1 MKPAQRIQS
10 NLLAR
15 GERKLLTWLC
25 ARLPVWATPDGMTA
39 AGFAGAIVIFLGYA
53 LSNLHAGWLWLSIAG
68 YWLHWFG
75 DSLDGSL
82 ARFRHIER
90 PSFGY
95 FIDHSTDALANLI
108 FLGGL
113 GLSPYVDLDIALFT
127 LAGYFLL
134 SIHAFL
140 AARVV
145 GEIRLSYLFG
155 GPTELRLVLIA
166 MALSMFFFGRLPL
179 PGGYTL
185 YDWVV
190 GGVGLILVGL
200 FVAQTMATARA
211 LRLRGE

>member
-1 MKPAQRIQS
+1 MKPAQRIQA
-10 NLLAR
+10 NVLAA

-25 ARLPVWATPDGMTA
+25 ARLPAWATPDGMTA
-39 AGFAGAIVIFLGYA
+39 LGFVGALVICLGYV
-53 LSNLHAGWLWLSIAG
+53 LSNVHAAWLWLAVAG
-68 YWLHWFG
+68 FVLHWFG

-95 FIDHSTDALANLI
+95 FIDHSTDALANMI

-113 GLSPYVDLDIALFT
+113 GLSAYVDLDIALFT

-140 AARVV
+140 AARVA
-145 GEIRLSYLFG
+145 GEIRLSYLAG
-155 GPTELRLVLIA
+155 GPTELRLLLIA
-166 MALSMFFFGRLPL
+166 MTASMYFWGPL
-179 PGGYTL
+179 TMPGGYTF
-185 YDWVV
+185 YDWIT
-190 GGVGLILVGL
+190 GGVGIILVGL
-200 FVAQTMATARA
+200 FIAQTRATAQM